1 MRIEQLFEAKFID
14 TGHQAAITE
23 DILTE
28 SFIEDTIKP
37 MFVKSFS
44 KKVEN
49 VSKYKSQYKTAV
61 ANAKTK
67 ASADG
72 VDTAAVEKA
81 IKRKVKESNPTKV
94 SPSIFSTQL
103 KEIFEELKAQNK
115 IKVITYSIIIFA
127 VILLVNTTMITVLST
142 IVSPLAAMS
151 ITVVFVAPVVE
162 EIGKYISIKNEMT
175 GAFLIS
181 FNIGEF
187 LSYMLQASTMGISL
201 GVMAAIRLLPVAMH
215 TMWTIIMRH
224 KYQTDGSGPAS
235 TTVLHMLYNAI
246 PIVGAPAT
254 FAYYQ
259 YLDSKEELKR
269 NKGVL
274 EA

>member
-1 MRIEQLFEAKFID
+1 MKVEQLFDAKFID
-14 TGHQAAITE
+14 TGHQTITE
-23 DILTE
+23 DVLTE

-49 VSKYKSQYKTAV
+49 VSKYKSQYNSAI
-61 ANAKTK
+61 ANARTK

-72 VDTAAVEKA
+72 VDTAAIEKA
-81 IKRKVKESNPTKV
+81 VKKKVKESNTKKI

-103 KEIFEELKAQNK
+103 KEIFEELKEQNK
-115 IKVITYSIIIFA
+115 IKVLTYSIIIFG
-127 VILLVNTTMITVLST
+127 VIFLLNTTMMSVLGT
-142 IVSPLAAMS
+142 IVSPLVAMS
-151 ITVVFVAPVVE
+151 ITVVFLAPVIE
-162 EIGKYISIKNEMT
+162 EIGKYISIRNEMT

-181 FNIGEF
+181 FNIGEY
-187 LSYMLQASTMGISL
+187 LSYMLQASTLGISL

-224 KYQTDGSGPAS
+224 KYQKDGSGPAS

-259 YLDSKEELKR
+259 YLDTQEQIKK